1 MVIGES
7 LKIVIAIDF
16 TLVGNS
22 QPRNQLHCTKVL
34 GKGGRPPWQASH
46 PSPFANNAIIAKY
59 LEAVKNQTVVKILGR
74 AGAVLDCASTATMVL
89 LLGIQFL

>member
-1 MVIGES
+1 MFLGAS
-7 LKIVIAIDF
+7 LKMVIAIKL
-16 TLVGNS
+16 TLVWDS

-59 LEAVKNQTVVKILGR
+59 LEAAKNQTVVKILGR
-74 AGAVLDCASTATMVL
+74 AGAVWRRWYCNY
-89 LLGIQFL
+89 GIIIGKQFF